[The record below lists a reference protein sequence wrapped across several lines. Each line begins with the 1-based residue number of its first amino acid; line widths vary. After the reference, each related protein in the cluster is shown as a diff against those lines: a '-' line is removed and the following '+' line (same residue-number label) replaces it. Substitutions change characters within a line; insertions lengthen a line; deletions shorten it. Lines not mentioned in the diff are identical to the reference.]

1 MSASAFKDHFSESA
15 GSYALNRPTYPLLL
29 DDFSKQLA
37 EIWPDGETITIRWPV
52 TIRAARIG

>member
-15 GSYALNRPTYPLLL
+15 GSYALSRPTYPLLL

-37 EIWPDGETITIRWPV
+37 EIWPDGETM